1 MRREQ
6 AAVVAQARA
15 MMTGVQA
22 ALAEAE
28 VVAAHRAQAAEVVQA
43 RAMTTAG

>member
-22 ALAEAE
+22 ALAEVE
-28 VVAAHRAQAAEVVQA
+28 AAHRALAAEVVQA